1 MDSDGPRLA
10 VCVAEWASSLSEAL
24 SRVLELHRD
33 TQCLR

>member
-10 VCVAEWASSLSEAL
+10 VCVAEWASSLSEAP
-24 SRVLELHRD
+24 SRMLELQRG